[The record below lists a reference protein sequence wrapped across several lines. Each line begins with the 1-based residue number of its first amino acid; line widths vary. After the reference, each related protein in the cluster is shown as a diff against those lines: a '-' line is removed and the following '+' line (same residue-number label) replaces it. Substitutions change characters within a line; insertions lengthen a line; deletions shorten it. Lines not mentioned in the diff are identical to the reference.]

1 MTDHAQDFTMGHRPF
16 PFSNLDAVVATF
28 QMVNNTSKWK
38 VTLQRLGRLRL
49 YSWLCPEL
57 AGVSIDMPLQFF
69 QSLYATSIFLVSF
82 FHICK
87 CLAVKTQLFKIVFVF
102 CGVLAGTHEK
112 GLFQAGTSRGSH
124 SPNNNGKEKGMT
136 RDFL

>member
-1 MTDHAQDFTMGHRPF
+1 MGHRPF

-38 VTLQRLGRLRL
+38 VPLQRLGRLTL

-69 QSLYATSIFLVSF
+69 
-82 FHICK
+82 
-87 CLAVKTQLFKIVFVF
+87 
-102 CGVLAGTHEK
+102 
-112 GLFQAGTSRGSH
+112 
-124 SPNNNGKEKGMT
+124 
-136 RDFL
+136 